1 MRRIP
6 GIESC
11 GIDFTAFNDI
21 KYVMEDDN
29 WVA

>member
-1 MRRIP
+1 MGRIP

-11 GIDFTAFNDI
+11 GMDFTAFNDI
-21 KYVMEDDN
+21 KCVVEDDN